1 MAEYLNPV
9 PTQLITGLGDPLPLQ
24 VKMLFVI
31 VGLFAFVKSRPEDP
45 ARKKLLLSSLIGF
58 WPVTKFPWIASL
70 PIDPAAHGCSG
81 TQVVSPNGT
90 ELPNVMFSTSRALS
104 AMTAG

>member
-1 MAEYLNPV
+1 MAEYRKPL

-24 VKMLFVI
+24 VKMLLVI
-31 VGLFAFVKSRPEDP
+31 VGLFAFVSSRPYDP

-58 WPVTKFPWIASL
+58 WPVAKLAWMASL
-70 PIDPAAHGCSG
+70 PIEPAAHGCSG

-90 ELPNVMFSTSRALS
+90 ELPNVMFSTSSAL
-104 AMTAG
+104 